1 MSTTSV
7 RKAASVVSVLRHSV
21 EAGRVVTEGPEYDAA
36 VTLWNGASGSRPA
49 VVVRCLS
56 PADAQAAVRAAR
68 DGSLPLSVRGR
79 GYDWAGRSLREGGVV
94 VDVSRMRGVQVD
106 PASATASVQGGAS
119 FGDVVAA
126 TEPFGLS
133 PVTGMVSSVGAV
145 GTTLGGGYGPLSGRF
160 GLASDNIVAAEVVLA
175 DGSVVTA
182 DAEHETE
189 LFWAL
194 HGGGGNFG
202 VVTSLRIQLHPV
214 PTVVNGLVMYPWSE
228 AHDVLEQLGPLLD
241 DAPDELVVQVGVLT
255 GPDGGTVLTANPI
268 WTGDLDAGQAP
279 VEQFIRLG
287 TPVMAQVSRQS
298 YGQMLGQF
306 DGQFPDGRHVAMRS
320 RNVASLTPPAVVAA
334 LDHAGSTKTSPLSAI
349 FTHQLHGA
357 ATRVPLAS
365 TPVGSRSPHQVIEIV
380 ATWEADDDAGAQ
392 HTAWADDVSAAL
404 APDSVP
410 GGYVNLLG
418 PDATDQIPHLYGPN
432 TDRLLAIKSAVDP
445 DGVFRATSLPS

>member
-1 MSTTSV
+1 MGTTATSV
-7 RKAASVVSVLRHSV
+7 LSALRYSV

-49 VVVRCLS
+49 LVVRCLD

-68 DGSLPLSVRGR
+68 DGGLPLSVRGR
-79 GYDWAGRSLREGGVV
+79 GYDWAGRLLREGGVV
-94 VDVSRMRGVQVD
+94 VDLSGMRGVEVD
-106 PASATASVQGGAS
+106 PASATATVQGGTS

-182 DAEHETE
+182 DAEHETD

-214 PTVVNGLVMYPWSE
+214 PTVVNGLVMYPLGQ
-228 AHDVLEQLGPLLD
+228 ARGVLEQLGPLLD
-241 DAPDELVVQVGVLT
+241 AAPDELVVQVGVLT
-255 GPDGGTVLTANPI
+255 GPDGGAVLTANPI
-268 WTGDLDAGQAP
+268 WTGDQDAGQVP
-279 VEQFIRLG
+279 VEEFTRLG
-287 TPVMAQVSRQS
+287 TPVMAQVSRAS

-306 DGQFPDGRHVAMRS
+306 DGHFPDGRHVAMRA
-320 RNVASLTPPAVVAA
+320 RNVPSLTPPAVVAA
-334 LDHAGSTKTSPLSAI
+334 LDHAGSTRTSLLSTI
-349 FTHQLHGA
+349 FTHHFHGA
-357 ATRVPLAS
+357 ASRIPLAS
-365 TPVGSRSPHQVIEIV
+365 TAVGSRRPHQVIEV
-380 ATWEADDDAGAQ
+380 VVTWESDDDAGAQ
-392 HTAWADDVSAAL
+392 HTAWADDISARL
-404 APDSVP
+404 APESVP
-410 GGYVNLLG
+410 GWVRQPPRARRHR
-418 PDATDQIPHLYGPN
+418 PDPARVRPQHRSPARDQSRRRPRRSLRRHP
-432 TDRLLAIKSAVDP
+432 
-445 DGVFRATSLPS
+445 LPS